1 MVVVLQLV
9 VFLLHL
15 FVGEFF
21 TYLGGAVVA
30 SFGGRL
36 FRLQQISDNLMSAC
50 GQIPYLCRVVVAVSV
65 GSLLLL
71 G

>member
-1 MVVVLQLV
+1 M

-30 SFGGRL
+30 LFGGRL
-36 FRLQQISDNLMSAC
+36 FRLHQISDILMSAC
-50 GQIPYLCRVVVAVSV
+50 GQIPYLCRVVVVVSV
-65 GSLLLL
+65 GLLLLL